1 MPGSASN
8 GLTPQGK
15 MPAKAVNLTHTMTL
29 PASTNLG
36 PAINRALLLG
46 FIGLGLLQLL
56 ILPLALLPANP
67 AWGWLLLLPV
77 LLSNTAWALIH
88 EAIHGVLLPHKAANR
103 AAGRTLAVLFGAAF
117 DLLRWGH
124 LLHHALSRTRRE
136 RSEVYVSGVDH
147 RLWFTLNYYFRLTGG
162 LYGFEVLGALIF
174 LLPRPVI
181 RWAARRLGSED
192 NMVEALTDKL
202 LEPATL
208 RAVRLDGWL
217 VVLLHAAAFLLY
229 AEHAWMLLLA
239 LLARAFLIS
248 VVDNAF
254 HYGTPLEDT
263 RYARNLALS
272 NWASALLL
280 HFNLHGAHHQRPGL
294 AWWQLAEHHRA
305 SRVGY
310 QGNWMAA
317 VLAQFKGPIPEHE
330 LVPRAGG
337 RPCR

>member
-1 MPGSASN
+1 MTPSVWINPGP
-8 GLTPQGK
+8 L
-15 MPAKAVNLTHTMTL
+15 
-29 PASTNLG
+29 
-36 PAINRALLLG
+36 INRALLLG
-46 FIGLGLLQLL
+46 FIGLGLLQLF
-56 ILPLALLPANP
+56 ILPLVLLPADP

-88 EAIHGVLLPHKAANR
+88 EAIHGVLLPHKAATR
-103 AAGRTLAVLFGAAF
+103 AAGRVLSVLFGAAF

-136 RSEVYVSGVDH
+136 RSEVYVAGVDN
-147 RLWFTLNYYFRLTGG
+147 RLSFTLNYYFRLTGG
-162 LYGFEVLGALIF
+162 LYGYEVLGGLIF

-181 RWAARRLGSED
+181 RWAARRLGSEH
-192 NMVEALTDKL
+192 NVVEALTDKL

-217 VVLLHAAAFLLY
+217 VIALHAAAFGLY

-254 HYGTPLEDT
+254 HYGTPLEDS
-263 RYARNLALS
+263 RYARNLALPG
-272 NWASALLL
+272 WASALLL

-294 AWWQLAEHHRA
+294 AWWQLAAHHA
-305 SRVGY
+305 QSQAGF
-310 QGNWMAA
+310 QGNWMDAL
-317 VLAQFKGPIPEHE
+317 LAQFKGPIPEHQ
-330 LVPRAGG
+330 LISGAGG

>member
-1 MPGSASN
+1 MTAE
-8 GLTPQGK
+8 
-15 MPAKAVNLTHTMTL
+15 AAHLTHTMT
-29 PASTNLG
+29 PSASNNLG
-36 PAINRALLLG
+36 LVVNGALLLG
-46 FIGLGLLQLL
+46 FLGLGLFELV
-56 ILPLALLPANP
+56 ILPRVLLPASP

-77 LLSNTAWALIH
+77 LLTNTAWALIH

-103 AAGRTLAVLFGAAF
+103 AAGRILAVFFGAAF

-136 RSEVYVSGVDH
+136 RSEVYVAGEDD

-162 LYGFEVLGALIF
+162 LYWYEVLGGLIF

-181 RWAARRLGSED
+181 RWAARRLASEH
-192 NMVEALTDKL
+192 NVVEALTDKL

-217 VVLLHAAAFLLY
+217 VIGLHAAAFGLY
-229 AEHAWMLLLA
+229 ADHAWMLLLA
-239 LLARAFLIS
+239 LVARAFLIS

-254 HYGTPLEDT
+254 HYGTPLEDS
-263 RYARNLALS
+263 RYARNLALPG
-272 NWASALLL
+272 WASALLL

-294 AWWQLAEHHRA
+294 AWWQLAAHHA
-305 SRVGY
+305 QSQAGF

-317 VLAQFKGPIPEHE
+317 LAAQFKGPIPEHQ
-330 LVPRAGG
+330 LLPIPHPQPISASTQIVH
-337 RPCR
+337 